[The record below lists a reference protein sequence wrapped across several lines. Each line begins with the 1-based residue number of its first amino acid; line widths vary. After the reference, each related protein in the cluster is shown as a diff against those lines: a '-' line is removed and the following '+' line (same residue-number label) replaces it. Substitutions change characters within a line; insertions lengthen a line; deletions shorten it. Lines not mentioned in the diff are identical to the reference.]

1 MIYQIFSVKD
11 AQTGFNGP
19 VLDTSEASAMR
30 GFRASLVQSYSELKA
45 MSVNLD
51 ELSLYCFG
59 TFDTDSGEFELLPVP
74 KFLMSGSED
83 FIDEK

>member
-1 MIYQIFSVKD
+1 MTYQIFAIKD
-11 AQTGFNGP
+11 AQTGFNGL

-30 GFRASLVQSYSELKA
+30 GFRASLVQSYPELKA

-59 TFDTDSGEFELLPVP
+59 TFDTESGAFDLLLVP
-74 KFLMSGSED
+74 KYLMSGSED